1 MDFSKINWKK
11 LAVQAGI
18 PLVILVILGFLP
30 LYGWAYGVTLITYF
44 LLYVIL
50 TVSWVIFSGSTGY
63 ISLATAVF
71 YGVGIYAGAI
81 LADRIP
87 LIFVVFIA
95 GLAGFIIAF
104 IVGAITLRLKGIYFA
119 MFTFGLVLLV
129 HQIILW
135 IEVDINHR
143 VERFLK
149 PVSNEQIYYYLLCIA
164 VVTMIIAYLIRKSK
178 YGLAL
183 QSIGENEEAAAHAGI
198 NVTMVKILTFA
209 VSAIFMG
216 AAGVIMATRLTVIDP
231 DGAFNALMSFN
242 PALMAIFGG
251 VGNFYGPI
259 LGAVIFSYIQEIL
272 STAHWFGIAWGDFYK
287 IIFGAILVAT
297 ILFLPNGLMGL
308 IQNIW
313 RRISGARRALTRG

>member
-11 LAVQAGI
+11 LAVTPGI
-18 PLVILVILGFLP
+18 ALLILIILCFLP
-30 LYGWAYGVTLITYF
+30 LYGWVYGVTLFTYF
-44 LLYVIL
+44 LLYITL
-50 TVSWVIFSGSTGY
+50 TVSWVIFSGATGY

-71 YGVGIYAGAI
+71 YGIGIYAAAI
-81 LADRIP
+81 LGNKMP
-87 LIFVVFIA
+87 LIFVVFIGGIA
-95 GLAGFIIAF
+95 SFIIAF
-104 IVGAITLRLKGIYFA
+104 LVGAITLRLKGIYFA

-129 HQIILW
+129 QQVILW

-143 VERFLK
+143 VGRFLM
-149 PVSNEQIYYYLLCIA
+149 PVSNEKIYYYLLGIA
-164 VVTMIIAYLIRKSK
+164 VVTVIVATLIRRSK

-183 QSIGENEEAAAHAGI
+183 ASIGENEEAAAHAGI

-216 AAGVIMATRLTVIDP
+216 AAGVIMATRLTYVDP

-251 VGNFYGPI
+251 MGNFYGPI
-259 LGAVIFSYIQEIL
+259 LGAVIFSYIQEVL
-272 STAHWFGIAWGDFYK
+272 STANWFNIGWGDFYK
-287 IIFGAILVAT
+287 IIFGVILVAT

-308 IQNIW
+308 IQNLW
-313 RRISGARRALTRG
+313 RRIKGVRRAPAGG

>member
-1 MDFSKINWKK
+1 MDFSKINWKQ

-18 PLVILVILGFLP
+18 PLLILIILCFLP
-30 LYGWAYGVTLITYF
+30 FYGWAYGVTLFTYF

-50 TVSWVIFSGSTGY
+50 TMSWVIFSGTTGY

-71 YGVGIYAGAI
+71 YGVGIYAAAI
-81 LADRIP
+81 LANHMP
-87 LIFVVFIA
+87 LIIVVFIGGIA
-95 GLAGFIIAF
+95 CFIIAF

-129 HQIILW
+129 NQIILW
-135 IEVDINHR
+135 IEIDFNHR
-143 VERFLK
+143 VERFLT
-149 PVSNEQIYYYLLCIA
+149 PVSNEKIYYYLLGIA
-164 VVTMIIAYLIRKSK
+164 VVTLIAAYFIRRSK

-183 QSIGENEEAAAHAGI
+183 QSIGENEEAAAHMGI

-251 VGNFYGPI
+251 MGNFVGPI
-259 LGAVIFSYIQEIL
+259 LGAVIFSYIQEVL
-272 STAHWFGIAWGDFYK
+272 STANWFNISWGDFYK
-287 IIFGAILVAT
+287 IIFGVILVAT

-313 RRISGARRALTRG
+313 RRITGARRALTRG

>member
-1 MDFSKINWKK
+1 MDFSKINWKQ

-18 PLVILVILGFLP
+18 PLLILIILCFLP
-30 LYGWAYGVTLITYF
+30 FYGWAYGVTLFTYF
-44 LLYVIL
+44 LLYVVL
-50 TVSWVIFSGSTGY
+50 TVSWVIFSGTTGY

-71 YGVGIYAGAI
+71 YGVGIYAAAI
-81 LADRIP
+81 LANHMP
-87 LIFVVFIA
+87 LIIVVFIGGIA
-95 GLAGFIIAF
+95 CFIIAF

-129 HQIILW
+129 NQIILW
-135 IEVDINHR
+135 IEIDFNHR
-143 VERFLK
+143 VERFLT
-149 PVSNEQIYYYLLCIA
+149 PVSNEKIYYYLLGIA
-164 VVTMIIAYLIRKSK
+164 VVTLIAAYFIRRSK

-183 QSIGENEEAAAHAGI
+183 QSIGENEEAAAHMGI

-251 VGNFYGPI
+251 MGNFIGPI
-259 LGAVIFSYIQEIL
+259 LGAVIFSYIQEVL
-272 STAHWFGIAWGDFYK
+272 STANWFNISWGDFYK
-287 IIFGAILVAT
+287 IIFGVILVAT

-313 RRISGARRALTRG
+313 RRITGARRALTRG